1 MTASSGQEAT
11 GSPGQEATSPPEQVA
26 EADGVRQAVG
36 SSGGLRRRRRWVAVV
51 AAGAVLVALGG
62 LGASL
67 VIKSPAQAAAEAGP
81 PPRDVLTAPVEH
93 RVLVSSLITRGQV
106 VAGQTARI
114 APQISGGEGAAGA
127 VITKIAAQAGS
138 EVKQGQVLLE
148 VAGRPVFALKG
159 TVPVY
164 RDLRPG
170 ATGKDVTQLQKALRD
185 LGHGTGGDPE
195 GTFGP
200 GTKGAL
206 GAFYAAIGYDPRP
219 AQDDDGAALQA
230 AQATVKSAERALEDA
245 TSSDTDTGSPA
256 TGGGSPAT
264 DGGATTGGGGTT
276 GKAVER
282 AREDLADAQRAYAE
296 IQAQSGPMLPAGE
309 AVFLEGFPARV
320 GSVQGRVGDQVTGT
334 VMVVSSGRLL
344 VEARVPEYQKGLLRP
359 GRPVEI
365 HSELSGVTAKGKV
378 VSVADSMT
386 VPGQSSGDGD
396 GDGDGGD
403 GGGAPEA
410 VGGESGYLVRITP
423 DKALDPRLTGQDVR
437 LTIEAAS
444 TGDKALVVPVTA
456 ITSGADGRTVVT
468 VTDSGGSQRR
478 VEIRPG
484 TSGDGYVAVQPVV
497 EGELKAGDLVV
508 TGVDAGRTL
517 PDPAGGAPQ

>member
-1 MTASSGQEAT
+1 MTGDVTGAVKPEAAA
-11 GSPGQEATSPPEQVA
+11 GSPGS
-26 EADGVRQAVG
+26 
-36 SSGGLRRRRRWVAVV
+36 LRRRRRWVVAV
-51 AAGAVLVALGG
+51 AAGAALVALSG

-114 APQISGGEGAAGA
+114 APQISGGEGTSGA

-170 ATGKDVTQLQKALRD
+170 ATGKDVAQLQKALRD
-185 LGHGTGGDPE
+185 LGHGTGSDPE
-195 GTFGP
+195 GTFGA
-200 GTKGAL
+200 GTKKAL
-206 GAFYAAIGYDPRP
+206 TAFYASIGYDPRP
-219 AQDDDGAALQA
+219 AQDDEGAALDTA
-230 AQATVKSAERALEDA
+230 EKTVKGAERALEDA
-245 TSSDTDTGSPA
+245 EGAAEDADDAGTDD
-256 TGGGSPAT
+256 GGSR
-264 DGGATTGGGGTT
+264 
-276 GKAVER
+276 GKAVDR
-282 AREDLADAQRAYAE
+282 AREDLADARKAYAKA
-296 IQAQSGPMLPAGE
+296 QAQSGPMLPAGE

-334 VMVVSSGRLL
+334 AMVVSSGRLL
-344 VEARVPEYQKGLLRP
+344 VEAYVPEYQKGLLRSDQ
-359 GRPVEI
+359 PVEI
-365 HSELSGVTAKGKV
+365 HSELSGVTATGKV
-378 VSVADSMT
+378 TSVADTMT
-386 VPGQSSGDGD
+386 TRGQSSGGGGDKGD
-396 GDGDGGD
+396 GAAG
-403 GGGAPEA
+403 P

-423 DKALDPRLTGQDVR
+423 DKALDPRLTGYDVR

-468 VTDSGGSQRR
+468 VADDGGRQRR
-478 VEIRPG
+478 VEVRSG
-484 TSGDGYVAVQPVV
+484 TSGDGYVAVEPVAK
-497 EGELKAGDLVV
+497 GGLKAGDLVV
-508 TGVDAGRTL
+508 TGVDAGRS
-517 PDPAGGAPQ
+517 PSDAAGGTAP